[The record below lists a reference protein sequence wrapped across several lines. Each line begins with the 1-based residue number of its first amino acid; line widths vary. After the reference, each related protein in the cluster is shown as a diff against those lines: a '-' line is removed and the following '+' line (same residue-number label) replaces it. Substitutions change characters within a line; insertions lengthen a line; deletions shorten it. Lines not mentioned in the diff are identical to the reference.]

1 MRNTFL
7 IIRRE
12 YLERVRTKAFI
23 IFTVLMPIF
32 MGAAILGPA
41 KLVSMKSTGTRN
53 LVVVA
58 SDQNTADLVKNQLQ
72 PVGTTE
78 KKTSGQFDDE
88 ENPAPRY
95 SVETK
100 VAAGDDLRKQLTTEV
115 SEGKLDGYIWL
126 TDKEIAKEKFFYGTK
141 HSSDFIDRSTVRE
154 GVNNAVMRSRLI
166 AQGIKP
172 DQVDGIISKSLSMD
186 TVGIQ
191 KGGKE
196 SEAGGMA
203 GIMLPFM
210 LMFMIYLTLIIYGVA
225 VMRSVLEEKT
235 SRVMEVMLSSAN
247 ATQMMAGKILGV
259 GAVGL
264 TQVLIWIVSG
274 FILSS
279 GVIAAMRPY
288 LKDVQLPLIV
298 YISFPVFFLLGYV
311 LYSTMYAAVGAM
323 VNSDEEAQQ
332 MQWPVLLPL
341 ILCTVF
347 AMSVIRDPSS
357 PLAFWASMFPLTA
370 PIIMFVRVAVQPQL
384 PMWQLALSISLMIL
398 ATWGMVWLCSRIYR
412 VGILMY
418 GKRPTLPEILKWIK
432 YA

>member
-7 IIRRE
+7 IIKRE
-12 YLERVRTKAFI
+12 YLQRVRTKAFI
-23 IFTVLMPIF
+23 IFTVLMPVF
-32 MGAAILGPA
+32 MGAVILGPA
-41 KLVSMKSTGTRN
+41 KLISMKSAGTRN
-53 LVVVA
+53 LIVVA
-58 SDQNTADLVKNQLQ
+58 SNQETASLVKNQLQ
-72 PVGTTE
+72 SVGV
-78 KKTSGQFDDE
+78 KPGKAPAQFDDDRD
-88 ENPAPRY
+88 PSPRY

-100 VAAGDDLRKQLTTEV
+100 VGGGDVLRKQLTSQV
-115 SEGKLDGYIWL
+115 SDGNLDGYIWL
-126 TDKEIAKEKFFYGTK
+126 TDQEIANQKFYYGTK
-141 HSSDFIDRSTVRE
+141 HSSDFIDASTVKSA
-154 GVNNAVMRSRLI
+154 VNNAVMRSRLI

-172 DQVDGIISKSLSMD
+172 DQVDGIIKKRLSME

-196 SEAGGMA
+196 SKAGGMA

-210 LMFMIYLTLIIYGVA
+210 LMFMIYITLIIYGVA

-264 TQVLIWIVSG
+264 TQVLIWIGSG

-279 GVIAAMRPY
+279 GAIAVMRPF
-288 LKDVQLPLIV
+288 LKDVQLPLMV
-298 YISFPVFFLLGYV
+298 YISFPVFFLLGYF

-341 ILCTVF
+341 IMCTVF
-347 AMSVIRDPSS
+347 AMSVIRDPNS
-357 PLAFWASMFPLTA
+357 PLAFWASMFPMTA
-370 PIIMFVRVAVQPQL
+370 PIIMFVRIAVQPQL
-384 PMWQLALSISLMIL
+384 PVWQIVLSITLLIL

-418 GKRPTLPEILKWIK
+418 GKRPTLPEIMKWIK

>member
-7 IIRRE
+7 IIKRE
-12 YLERVRTKAFI
+12 YLQRVRTKAFI
-23 IFTVLMPIF
+23 IFTVLMPVF
-32 MGAAILGPA
+32 MGVVILGPA
-41 KLVSMKSTGTRN
+41 RLITMNSGGSRN

-58 SDQNTADLVKNQLQ
+58 SNQETADLVKNQLQ
-72 PVGTTE
+72 SVEASEVKRG
-78 KKTSGQFDDE
+78 GQFDEDQ
-88 ENPAPRY
+88 NPAPKY
-95 SVETK
+95 SVETT
-100 VAAGDDLRKQLTTEV
+100 VGGGDELRKQLTAQV
-115 SEGKLDGYIWL
+115 SDGKLDGYIWL
-126 TDKEIAKEKFFYGTK
+126 TDQEIANQKFFYATK
-141 HSSDFIDRSTVRE
+141 HSSDFFDASTVR
-154 GVNNAVMRSRLI
+154 GAVNNAVMRLRLI

-172 DQVDGIISKSLSMD
+172 DQVDGIIKNHLSMD

-191 KGGKE
+191 KGGAQSK
-196 SEAGGMA
+196 AGGMA

-210 LMFMIYLTLIIYGVA
+210 LMFMIYITLIIYGVA

-279 GVIAAMRPY
+279 GMVAAMRPY
-288 LKDVQLPLIV
+288 LKDVQLPLMV
-298 YISFPVFFLLGYV
+298 YICFPVFFLLGYL

-384 PMWQLALSISLMIL
+384 PGWQLALSISLLIL
-398 ATWGMVWLCSRIYR
+398 TTWGMVWLCSRIYR

-418 GKRPTLPEILKWIK
+418 GKRPTIPEIMKWIK